1 MLMDENIT
9 RTKAWS
15 LILGGYLIFFLYRL
29 FSEAANPSDRLWLL
43 YGRGLALLKYSGIWL
58 SAFNSTLPAFP
69 FVLALLLVV
78 TIFGVD
84 KTFGV
89 FANFIRWPFNQ
100 SLLKPIDMEELEKSK
115 TQKAEGSDSSTKD
128 ETKGLGYQLHLDYH
142 ESIKRAYNNT
152 IMQYSRSF
160 YFSLVFAV
168 VGFGLIAYALI
179 FKTDSNP
186 NWPAVFVSAVIQSVP
201 ALFFYLSDRARRQM
215 TQVFGDLRKDNEV
228 SRAYELLDT
237 IADVQRKELLK
248 EEIIRHT
255 LISARGGAASKPTA
269 T

>member
-1 MLMDENIT
+1 MNENIT

-15 LILGGYLIFFLYRL
+15 LILGGYFILFLYKL
-29 FSEAANPSDRLWLL
+29 FSEAANPSDPYYRL
-43 YGRGLALLKYSGIWL
+43 YGQGLALFKYTGIWL
-58 SAFNSTLPAFP
+58 AAFNSTLPVFP
-69 FVLALLLVV
+69 FVLALLLIV

-84 KTFGV
+84 KTFSV
-89 FANFIRWPFNQ
+89 LARFVPRPFNQ
-100 SLLKPIDMEELEKSK
+100 FLLKPIDIEALEESE
-115 TQKAEGSDSSTKD
+115 TQKTKESNLNTKD
-128 ETKGLGYQLHLDYH
+128 EVRGLGYQLHLDYH

-179 FKTDSNP
+179 FKIEANP

-215 TQVFGDLRKDNEV
+215 THVFGDLRKDNEV
-228 SRAYELLDT
+228 SRAYELLDS
-237 IADVQRKELLK
+237 IEDAQRRELLK

-255 LISARGGAASKPTA
+255 LISARGGVVSKPAA

>member
-1 MLMDENIT
+1 MDENIT
-9 RTKAWS
+9 RTKVWV
-15 LILGGYLIFFLYRL
+15 LILGGYLIFFLYKL
-29 FSEAANPSDRLWLL
+29 FSVVANPKSFNL
-43 YGRGLALLKYSGIWL
+43 YGDGSGLALLKYRDIWL
-58 SAFNSTLPAFP
+58 AAFNYTLPIFP
-69 FVLALLLVV
+69 FALALLLIV

-84 KTFGV
+84 KTFNV
-89 FANFIRWPFNQ
+89 FARFVPRPFNQ
-100 SLLKPIDMEELEKSK
+100 FLLKPIDIEALDESETEKTKESNLG
-115 TQKAEGSDSSTKD
+115 AKD
-128 ETKGLGYQLHLDYH
+128 EVKSLGYQLHLDYH

-168 VGFGLIAYALI
+168 VGFCLIAYALI
-179 FKTDSNP
+179 FKLEANP

-237 IADVQRKELLK
+237 IEDAQRRELLK

-255 LISARGGAASKPTA
+255 LISARGGVVSKSAAT
-269 T
+269 

>member
-1 MLMDENIT
+1 MDYQMT
-9 RTKAWS
+9 RTKAWI
-15 LILGGYLIFFLYRL
+15 LILGGYLIFFLFRL
-29 FSEAANPSDRLWLL
+29 FSIAASPGFHLSHILIEE
-43 YGRGLALLKYSGIWL
+43 RGLALLKYKDVWL
-58 SAFNSTLPAFP
+58 FAFNSTLSIFP
-69 FVLALLLVV
+69 FVLASLLIV

-84 KTFGV
+84 KTFSA
-89 FANFIRWPFNQ
+89 FARLMPSPFNQ
-100 SLLKPIDMEELEKSK
+100 LLLKPIDVEALEKSG
-115 TQKAEGSDSSTKD
+115 TQKAEEYSLSGK
-128 ETKGLGYQLHLDYH
+128 ETKSLGYQLHLDYH

-168 VGFGLIAYALI
+168 VGFCLIAYALV
-179 FKTDSNP
+179 FKIEANP

-237 IADVQRKELLK
+237 IEDAQRREMLK

-255 LISARGGAASKPTA
+255 LISSRGGAVVKQVAN
-269 T
+269 

>member
-1 MLMDENIT
+1 MDENIT
-9 RTKAWS
+9 RTKVWI
-15 LILGGYLIFFLYRL
+15 LILGGYLIFFLYKL
-29 FSEAANPSDRLWLL
+29 FSVAASPESFNLFGD
-43 YGRGLALLKYSGIWL
+43 GRGLALLKYRDIWL
-58 SAFNSTLPAFP
+58 SAFNSTLPIFP
-69 FVLALLLVV
+69 FVLALLLIV

-84 KTFGV
+84 KTFSV
-89 FANFIRWPFNQ
+89 FARFLPRPFNQ
-100 SLLKPIDMEELEKSK
+100 FLLKPIDIEALEEPE
-115 TQKAEGSDSSTKD
+115 TQRGNESSLNTKD
-128 ETKGLGYQLHLDYH
+128 EIKGLGYQLHLDYH

-168 VGFGLIAYALI
+168 VGFCLIAYALI
-179 FKTDSNP
+179 FKMETNP

-215 TQVFGDLRKDNEV
+215 THVFGDLRKDNEV

-237 IADVQRKELLK
+237 IEDVQRKELLK

-255 LISARGGAASKPTA
+255 LISARGGMVSKPTA